1 MRKEDI
7 IKTLRATDSTVLSF
21 PDRNNEWGSN
31 KYRGNCSGYIQ
42 AYMIWKYHVQYL
54 SELFAGSGTGSDVCK
69 DMGVKYFGMDLN
81 PNPVRKDIITFDAL
95 CDEVPDEVRES
106 DMCFMYPPYSELIKI
121 PYAGSMYADPTGEC
135 AKSDLGQMPWD
146 KFMNELN
153 KVIMKFY
160 SSMSKG
166 SRMAVLMGDVRRQG
180 FHSMFTDIVK
190 PGTMEQVYIKMQHNC
205 VSNGRSYSNYNFAP
219 IVHEYIMVLKK
230 AADLF
235 IDFQLPTKH
244 ELDIRDSRS
253 ATWAD
258 VVSAVLSSLGG
269 KASLSQI
276 YAKIDGHKKC
286 ETNNNWQAKVRQTLQ
301 MHDCFN
307 RVSEGIWAIGSN
319 ALCAA

>member
-1 MRKEDI
+1 MNKEDI
-7 IKTLRATDSTVLSF
+7 IKTLKSTDSTILSF
-21 PDRNNEWGSN
+21 PERGPWGDN
-31 KYRGNCSGYIQ
+31 KYRGNCSGYVQ
-42 AYMIWKYHVQYL
+42 AYMIWKYHVKYL

-69 DMGVKYFGMDLN
+69 DMGINYFGMDLN

-95 CDEVPDEVRES
+95 IDEVPDEVRES
-106 DMCFMYPPYSELIKI
+106 DMCFMHPPYSALIKI

-135 AKSDLGQMPWD
+135 SKSDLGQMPWTV
-146 KFMNELN
+146 FISELN

-190 PGTMEQVYIKMQHNC
+190 PGAIEQVYIKMQHNC

-230 AADLF
+230 ASDLF

-244 ELDIRDSRS
+244 ELDIRDSKS

-258 VVSAVLSSLGG
+258 VVQAALSSLGG
-269 KASLSQI
+269 KASLTEI
-276 YAKIDGHKKC
+276 YKIIDGHKKC
-286 ETNNNWQAKVRQTLQ
+286 SSNSNWQAKVRQTLQ
-301 MHDCFN
+301 TYKYFN
-307 RVSEGIWAIGSN
+307 RVSEGVW
-319 ALCAA
+319 CMAA

>member
-1 MRKEDI
+1 
-7 IKTLRATDSTVLSF
+7 
-21 PDRNNEWGSN
+21 
-31 KYRGNCSGYIQ
+31 
-42 AYMIWKYHVQYL
+42 
-54 SELFAGSGTGSDVCK
+54 
-69 DMGVKYFGMDLN
+69 MDLN

-95 CDEVPDEVRES
+95 IDEVPDEVRES
-106 DMCFMYPPYSELIKI
+106 DMCFMHPPYSELIKI

-190 PGTMEQVYIKMQHNC
+190 PGAMEQVYIKMQHNC

-286 ETNNNWQAKVRQTLQ
+286 ETNNNWRAKVRQTLQ

-307 RVSEGIWAIGSN
+307 RVSEGVWAIGSN

>member
-1 MRKEDI
+1 MNKEDI
-7 IKTLRATDSTVLSF
+7 IKTLKSTDSTILSF
-21 PDRNNEWGSN
+21 PERGPWGDNN
-31 KYRGNCSGYIQ
+31 YRGNCSGYVQ
-42 AYMIWKYHVQYL
+42 AYMIWKYHVKYL

-69 DMGVKYFGMDLN
+69 DMGINYFGMDLN

-95 CDEVPDEVRES
+95 INEVPDEVRES
-106 DMCFMYPPYSELIKI
+106 DMCFMHPPYSALIKI

-135 AKSDLGQMPWD
+135 SKSDLGQMPWTV
-146 KFMNELN
+146 FISELN

-190 PGTMEQVYIKMQHNC
+190 PGAMEQVYIKMQHNC
-205 VSNGRSYSNYNFAP
+205 VSNGRSYSNYNFSP

-230 AADLF
+230 ASDLF

-244 ELDIRDSRS
+244 ELDIRDSKS

-258 VVSAVLSSLGG
+258 VVQAALSSLGG
-269 KASLSQI
+269 KASLKEI
-276 YAKIDGHKKC
+276 YKIIDGHKKC
-286 ETNNNWQAKVRQTLQ
+286 SSNSNWQAKVRQTLQ
-301 MHDCFN
+301 TYKYFN
-307 RVSEGIWAIGSN
+307 HVSEGVWCMAS
-319 ALCAA
+319 